1 MKTHLL
7 TIIFILSTSMACA
20 ISAIDGKKRTW
31 HGFDRVDFKIE
42 GRRALVVSPKQPR
55 SDRAW
60 VLRPAFPEAFPK
72 ADIELLKNGFYI
84 AHFDTTHDYANLESR
99 RLMDKF
105 FNFMTKRHGFNNK
118 VALEGLS
125 RGGAFA
131 LMWAND
137 DPSKLACVYV
147 DNPVCD
153 FREWPVKKQPNLIDD
168 FRKKWNLKEGE
179 EKNFN
184 NSPIDNL
191 EKLAKSGV
199 PVLMIVG
206 DRDNTV
212 PFATNGKVYQDR
224 FFDNGGALSLI
235 IRQGANHHPHG
246 LNNPAPIVDFIKQAY
261 NPEKIDR
268 KSDEYRKFE
277 FIKNRDGI
285 TNALKV
291 FAQNKCGTVAF
302 VGGSITEMHGWK
314 EMVCTSLQKR
324 FPKTKFNFICVG
336 ISSLGTIPHAFRL
349 RHDIP
354 NLKDVDLM
362 FVEGTV
368 NDDSDDPYDLIAQ
381 MGAFSVEGIVR
392 QALNANPQMDIVQ
405 LHFIYDGFFKTLE
418 KGETPAIVK
427 RHEQIAE
434 HYKLPS
440 IDYTAEIWARM
451 QDKQFDWDT
460 FGGTHPSPFGHRYYA
475 RAIENL
481 FDMNSTSGKI
491 SKKALPKKFCQNP
504 LENGRY
510 VDVSNA
516 KIKNGWYVEKNWQKK
531 SKAYVR
537 PRFKNLEIL
546 ETRNSGAEFEF
557 EFEGNTIGIYILAGE
572 EAGIL
577 EYSIDGSPFKKFD
590 TYTKYSHRLF
600 LPSVAVFSNTL
611 SEGKH
616 KITIR
621 MSEQKNPKSLG
632 NACQIIKFA
641 VNSK

>member
-1 MKTHLL
+1 MRET
-7 TIIFILSTSMACA
+7 
-20 ISAIDGKKRTW
+20 
-31 HGFDRVDFKIE
+31 
-42 GRRALVVSPKQPR
+42 AL
-55 SDRAW
+55 
-60 VLRPAFPEAFPK
+60 K
-72 ADIELLKNGFYI
+72 ADRILLPKTDDMTAWATI
-84 AHFDTTHDYANLESR
+84 A
-99 RLMDKF
+99 
-105 FNFMTKRHGFNNK
+105 
-118 VALEGLS
+118 
-125 RGGAFA
+125 
-131 LMWAND
+131 
-137 DPSKLACVYV
+137 
-147 DNPVCD
+147 CD
-153 FREWPVKKQPNLIDD
+153 QFTSEPNY
-168 FRKKWNLKEGE
+168 WNELKE
-179 EKNFN
+179 
-184 NSPIDNL
+184 
-191 EKLAKSGV
+191 
-199 PVLMIVG
+199 IVG
-206 DRDNTV
+206 DKKSTLNLTLPEIYLEDGADKRIEKINQ
-212 PFATNGKVYQDR
+212 NIKEYLG
-224 FFDNGGALSLI
+224 GGA
-235 IRQGANHHPHG
+235 
-246 LNNPAPIVDFIKQAY
+246 
-261 NPEKIDR
+261 
-268 KSDEYRKFE
+268 
-277 FIKNRDGI
+277 
-285 TNALKV
+285 
-291 FAQNKCGTVAF
+291 
-302 VGGSITEMHGWK
+302 
-314 EMVCTSLQKR
+314 
-324 FPKTKFNFICVG
+324 
-336 ISSLGTIPHAFRL
+336 
-349 RHDIP
+349 
-354 NLKDVDLM
+354 
-362 FVEGTV
+362 
-368 NDDSDDPYDLIAQ
+368 
-381 MGAFSVEGIVR
+381 
-392 QALNANPQMDIVQ
+392 
-405 LHFIYDGFFKTLE
+405 FKTLE

-546 ETRNSGAEFEF
+546 ETRNSGAEFDF